1 MTVKDVQDEVANIKQ
16 TIASSTTCTQHTVSQ
31 LKYLLFPDIS
41 NNATPKTDAV
51 AAKSCTA
58 RPTRGGRA
66 PARKQPRI
74 AILEAPPKTITP
86 LNDQDRQNLATD
98 TVNITLKALSDAV
111 KSHFLAKSRSTAK
124 TTPRAPSPRSTTSS
138 PKNSKSPL
146 QPLCVNRVRIGKEH
160 HKASQ
165 HSISADEAQAV
176 SGMCAQAECARL
188 AFSILRLYQERKG
201 PGKASH
207 PLQLELA
214 MSTLISKLIA
224 LELFDAA
231 ARELWDLKRSLMIA
245 LDVGQKAGETLA
257 QKVVSKRRT
266 TDLLVFPVANMKCP
280 LLAMVVTFQ
289 LQVVRLIAAKR
300 DASIIEASVEH
311 LSTKASYSPAN
322 LIQAQLHSVDSSVR
336 AQVAT
341 QLETLS
347 QMTASMSQSLPRGE
361 GQSNT
366 LKSMNSLAALR
377 LQSWSL
383 ELRCQWWKIAGYRGN
398 AVRDLLEPFNRFV
411 DAFRRQCTI
420 GLVDGYHTAKD
431 TLSSLECFIRDVESS
446 QFSLPTWIEAW
457 RTICCEMTEFARV
470 CSLDDDRKEWLDKY
484 MNQPMDDSMSPCRRC
499 TEACKKA
506 TMFAQY
512 DGSPH
517 SEEVTRGVLED
528 AIRHIEGDLH
538 GSSEELDSLLLVMI
552 RLRKI
557 AAISINKSRT
567 PLEKSETPPS
577 SGLVECY
584 RNICLSSVLFLNR
597 YLGTKS
603 AHSNEQVVRR
613 YHQRLEQAS
622 TVAKI
627 FVDSVVSI
635 ARLSKADDPDKWA
648 RTEVGLRG
656 CLRLAATIE
665 THQTSAQNSIPSS
678 AALSTYVS
686 VSNVYWL
693 RYVYFK
699 QSSHNAKEAGKALR
713 ASIDAVEK
721 RPLNERS
728 AAQLQT
734 RLEHYANAMEAS
746 REYRKAAETN
756 MKALWMHIEI
766 GDLDRAAAAAERQ
779 TLTAVFARESEF
791 ASLGRILVA
800 YPRVVIRAKSD
811 MPTDLGFFDDEHM
824 DSASRGIALEQQL
837 ASLISQARIRSWW
850 KQVASVVQAITTK
863 LLALYQPH
871 QFPIRRLR
879 VTDTLLWLQSS
890 YPGMLSL
897 NDLKQCG
904 DGVVV
909 ASDEDQGSDSGLR
922 FTVPHLMASREAAF
936 AIQNDRSISTKQ
948 RLEDAFETWNHQ
960 ITQCT
965 ELGDL
970 ESVIGDVY
978 VWLLH
983 LQLLADYLDAYGL
996 GLLRLSTLELLHK
1009 VREKT
1014 LPLDFVAL
1022 VFDLTE
1028 HGLQSLRLGS
1038 ISKAGVAFHRAR
1050 QYLNEAEVLKK
1061 AGLFYYIGYA
1071 EYLLATGNVSNC
1083 EENLTVARE
1092 IFEDKTGYDDFPPT
1106 DSPYDKQQL
1115 VADAVS
1121 ISSQLASRQG
1131 HPSMALLYARKGL
1144 RIAHQTWL
1152 SISKHQKVSSVQEPD
1167 MERKRGIERLEDST
1181 VEATVSNNDRSVS
1194 DSAIRSKAPEL
1205 WRLVPRLHRA
1215 FIQVAVLY
1223 ANEGMS
1229 AVAKCY
1235 LDRSRKFAEDISAT
1249 GLFGQS
1255 LVQLANIMTRSE
1267 DYAGANRSF
1276 ERAREL
1282 YDSPEKD
1289 LQAVVFHLNISK
1301 YQLAKGQLSAA
1312 KETCALAESTLQLL
1326 TVTAPNE
1333 RNLGNESNIDL
1344 LQEQLSKFSIREGPA
1359 CLPAGKNGIPI
1370 KAIRPKVPRAGKR
1383 TRTIQKPCCDASASP
1398 SLAYSSFRH
1407 DILHQQVM
1415 LALRDEKLQ
1424 QVQDLLNE
1432 AATQFCT
1439 PQNAVFNAFAAAEIS
1454 IRRGLGAL
1462 TSDPVF
1468 GVLPD
1473 STISLPSL
1481 MPNVPLLPPILPK
1494 TKTTKTTKGSGK
1506 GGPVADGSPKI
1517 QPSSQERDDSISHR
1531 FQEAHLGTS
1540 RIYEVAQRS
1549 CSTATLHNLSKLMA
1563 ETLVMLSALRL
1574 SNSLE
1579 SSKLN
1584 ASMIIGIMDTPR
1596 SIAIQK
1602 GQRVINVEKAMLE
1615 EGDALCWPIEKR
1627 KMMECIP
1634 PGQMPDVAS
1643 FQREYLD
1650 IIPPS
1655 WQVLTISLS
1664 RSRGEIIVSRLR
1676 SGQGPFILS
1685 MPLDRHSSRDPDEDS
1700 FGYSQAK
1707 TELQDI
1713 IALAD
1718 QSTHVSQDNSQKGA
1732 RAAWWERRAAL
1743 DARLRDLLANME
1755 HMWFGGFHGI
1765 FSPQVPRRDLLS
1777 RFQISLDAILNNHLP
1792 SRQGQGRK
1800 QQSRQSTLDPRVS
1813 ELFVAL
1819 GEPLDLSD
1827 MEEPLTDLLYFVIDI
1842 LQFYGERNAYDEVDF
1857 DSASNHCICLCY
1869 HEALKGIIEPLAVQH
1884 TVLVLDKEL
1893 HCFPWESL
1901 PCLINQAVTRLPSLS
1916 CLRDR
1921 ILQQRRQQP
1930 RKMDDANNGEIKFCV
1945 DRRSGAYVLNPAGDL
1960 KATQETFEGSMDD
1973 LGQWEGLTGVEPSEE
1988 QMKGYLQE
1996 RDIFLYFGHG
2006 SGSQYIRPRTFQRL
2020 EKCAVALLMG
2030 CSSGKLTEAGE
2041 FEPYGTPMSYML
2053 AGCPAMLATLWNVTD
2068 KDIDRFSE
2076 TVLEN
2081 WGLFLRQPAPDSSPT
2096 KKTARPRG
2104 KSKVRHSP
2112 PAALSPENGNM
2123 SLDQA
2128 AAQGRGSCIFRYLNG
2143 AAPVVYGIP
2152 VFIR

>member
-1 MTVKDVQDEVANIKQ
+1 MTVKDVQDEIANIKQ

-31 LKYLLFPDIS
+31 LKYLLFPETS
-41 NNATPKTDAV
+41 SNATPKTDTV

-58 RPTRGGRA
+58 PTRGGRA
-66 PARKQPRI
+66 SARKHPGI

-86 LNDQDRQNLATD
+86 LNGQDRERLATD

-111 KSHFLAKSRSTAK
+111 KSHFLAKSRSKAK
-124 TTPRAPSPRSTTSS
+124 TAPRAPSPRSTTSS
-138 PKNSKSPL
+138 PKDSKSPL
-146 QPLCVNRVRIGKEH
+146 QPLCVNRVLIGKEH
-160 HKASQ
+160 HKPSQ
-165 HSISADEAQAV
+165 HSISADDAQAV
-176 SGMCAQAECARL
+176 SGLCAQAECARL
-188 AFSILRLYQERKG
+188 AFSILKLYQARKG

-322 LIQAQLHSVDSSVR
+322 LIQAQLHSADSSVR

-383 ELRCQWWKIAGYRGN
+383 ELRCQWWKIAGHRGN

-431 TLSSLECFIRDVESS
+431 TLSSLECFIRDVEPS

-470 CSLDDDRKEWLDKY
+470 CSLDDDRKDWLDKY

-512 DGSPH
+512 GGFPH
-517 SEEVTRGVLED
+517 SEEETRGVLED
-528 AIRHIEGDLH
+528 AVRHIEDDLH

-557 AAISINKSRT
+557 AAITINKSRA

-577 SGLVECY
+577 SGLVECC

-597 YLGTKS
+597 YLGTQS

-622 TVAKI
+622 TVAKVFI
-627 FVDSVVSI
+627 DSVVSI
-635 ARLSKADDPDKWA
+635 ARLSKADEPDKWA

-656 CLRLAATIE
+656 CLRLAAAIE
-665 THQTSAQNSIPSS
+665 THQTSGQNSIPSN
-678 AALSTYVS
+678 AALSTFVS
-686 VSNVYWL
+686 VSSVYWL
-693 RYVYFK
+693 RYVFFK
-699 QSSHNAKEAGKALR
+699 QSSHNAKEAGTALK

-756 MKALWMHIEI
+756 MKALRMHIEM

-779 TLTAVFARESEF
+779 TLTTLFARESEF

-800 YPRVVIRAKSD
+800 YPRVAIRAKSD
-811 MPTDLGFFDDEHM
+811 MPIDLGFFDDERM

-837 ASLISQARIRSWW
+837 ASLVSQARIRSWG
-850 KQVASVVQAITTK
+850 KQMASVVQAIATK

-897 NDLKQCG
+897 NDLKQCV
-904 DGVVV
+904 DGHVV

-936 AIQNDRSISTKQ
+936 AIQDDRSLSTKQ
-948 RLEDAFETWNHQ
+948 RLEAAFETWNHQ

-965 ELGDL
+965 ELGAL

-996 GLLRLSTLELLHK
+996 GLLRSSTLELLHK
-1009 VREKT
+1009 VREKL
-1014 LPLDFVAL
+1014 LPSDFVAL

-1028 HGLQSLRLGS
+1028 HGLQHLRLGS

-1092 IFEDKTGYDDFPPT
+1092 IFEDKTGYDHFPPT
-1106 DSPYDKQQL
+1106 DSPYDKHQL

-1131 HPSMALLYARKGL
+1131 HPSMALLYARQGL

-1152 SISKHQKVSSVQEPD
+1152 SISKHQKVSRVQEPD
-1167 MERKRGIERLEDST
+1167 MERKRGVERLEDST
-1181 VEATVSNNDRSVS
+1181 AEATVSNNDRSVS

-1229 AVAKCY
+1229 AVAKRY
-1235 LDRSRKFAEDISAT
+1235 LDRSQKFAEDISAT

-1267 DYAGANRSF
+1267 DYAGANSSL

-1289 LQAVVFHLNISK
+1289 LQTVVFHLNISK

-1326 TVTAPNE
+1326 TVTASNE
-1333 RNLGNESNIDL
+1333 RTLEGESNIDL
-1344 LQEQLSKFSIREGPA
+1344 LQEQLSKFSIREDPA
-1359 CLPAGKNGIPI
+1359 CLPAGKNRIPI
-1370 KAIRPKVPRAGKR
+1370 KAVRPKVPRAGKR
-1383 TRTIQKPCCDASASP
+1383 TRTIQTTCCDGSASP
-1398 SLAYSSFRH
+1398 SLAFSSFRH

-1432 AATQFCT
+1432 AATRFCT

-1481 MPNVPLLPPILPK
+1481 MPDGSLVPPILPK

-1506 GGPVADGSPKI
+1506 GGTVLDGSSKI
-1517 QPSSQERDDSISHR
+1517 QASSRGRDDSISHC

-1579 SSKLN
+1579 SSKLS

-1602 GQRVINVEKAMLE
+1602 GQRVINVEKTMLE

-1627 KMMECIP
+1627 MMIECIP
-1634 PGQMPDVAS
+1634 PGRMPDVAS

-1707 TELQDI
+1707 TELHDI
-1713 IALAD
+1713 IAFAD
-1718 QSTHVSQDNSQKGA
+1718 QSTHASQDTSQKGA

-1765 FSPQVPRRDLLS
+1765 FSPHVPPRDLLS
-1777 RFQISLDAILNNHLP
+1777 RFQISLDTILNNHLP

-1819 GEPLDLSD
+1819 GEPLDLPD

-1857 DSASNHCICLCY
+1857 DSASDHYICLC
-1869 HEALKGIIEPLAVQH
+1869 
-1884 TVLVLDKEL
+1884 VL
-1893 HCFPWESL
+1893 
-1901 PCLINQAVTRLPSLS
+1901 
-1916 CLRDR
+1916 
-1921 ILQQRRQQP
+1921 
-1930 RKMDDANNGEIKFCV
+1930 
-1945 DRRSGAYVLNPAGDL
+1945 
-1960 KATQETFEGSMDD
+1960 
-1973 LGQWEGLTGVEPSEE
+1973 
-1988 QMKGYLQE
+1988 
-1996 RDIFLYFGHG
+1996 
-2006 SGSQYIRPRTFQRL
+2006 
-2020 EKCAVALLMG
+2020 
-2030 CSSGKLTEAGE
+2030 
-2041 FEPYGTPMSYML
+2041 
-2053 AGCPAMLATLWNVTD
+2053 
-2068 KDIDRFSE
+2068 
-2076 TVLEN
+2076 
-2081 WGLFLRQPAPDSSPT
+2081 
-2096 KKTARPRG
+2096 
-2104 KSKVRHSP
+2104 
-2112 PAALSPENGNM
+2112 
-2123 SLDQA
+2123 
-2128 AAQGRGSCIFRYLNG
+2128 
-2143 AAPVVYGIP
+2143 
-2152 VFIR
+2152 

>member
-1 MTVKDVQDEVANIKQ
+1 MGPKIDGFFVAVALIAADFYTIGTSTMTVKDVQDEVANIKQ

-31 LKYLLFPDIS
+31 LNHLLFPETS
-41 NNATPKTDAV
+41 NNATPKTDTV

-66 PARKQPRI
+66 PARKQPGI
-74 AILEAPPKTITP
+74 AILDAPPKTITP
-86 LNDQDRQNLATD
+86 LNDQDRERLATD

-111 KSHFLAKSRSTAK
+111 KSHSLAKSRSKAK
-124 TTPRAPSPRSTTSS
+124 TAPRAPSPRSTTSS
-138 PKNSKSPL
+138 PKGSKSPL
-146 QPLCVNRVRIGKEH
+146 QPLCVNRVLIGKEH

-165 HSISADEAQAV
+165 HSISADDAEAV

-188 AFSILRLYQERKG
+188 AFCILRLSQARKG

-214 MSTLISKLIA
+214 MSTLIGKLIA

-245 LDVGQKAGETLA
+245 LDVGQKSGKTLA
-257 QKVVSKRRT
+257 QKVVSKPRT

-300 DASIIEASVEH
+300 DASIIEDSVEH

-322 LIQAQLHSVDSSVR
+322 LIQAQLLSTDSSVR

-347 QMTASMSQSLPRGE
+347 QMTASMSQSLVRGE
-361 GQSNT
+361 GQSST
-366 LKSMNSLAALR
+366 LKSTNPLAALR

-383 ELRCQWWKIAGYRGN
+383 ELRCQWWKVAGHRGN
-398 AVRDLLEPFNRFV
+398 AVKDLLEPFNRFM
-411 DAFRRQCTI
+411 DAFRRKCTI

-431 TLSSLECFIRDVESS
+431 TLSSLERFIRDVEPS
-446 QFSLPTWIEAW
+446 QFSLPTWIQAW
-457 RTICCEMTEFARV
+457 RSICCEMTEFARV
-470 CSLDDDRKEWLDKY
+470 CSLDDDRKEWLNKY
-484 MNQPMDDSMSPCRRC
+484 VNQPVDDSMSPCRRC

-512 DGSPH
+512 EGRPY
-517 SEEVTRGVLED
+517 SEEETRGVLED

-557 AAISINKSRT
+557 AAISINKSRA

-577 SGLVECY
+577 SGLVECC

-622 TVAKI
+622 TVAKL

-635 ARLSKADDPDKWA
+635 ARLSKADEPDQWA

-656 CLRLAATIE
+656 CLRLAAAIE
-665 THQTSAQNSIPSS
+665 TDQTSAQNSIPSN
-678 AALSTYVS
+678 ATLSTFVS

-699 QSSHNAKEAGKALR
+699 QSSHNAKEAGTALK
-713 ASIDAVEK
+713 ASIDAVNQ

-756 MKALWMHIEI
+756 MKALWMHIEM
-766 GDLDRAAAAAERQ
+766 GDLDRAAAAAESQ
-779 TLTAVFARESEF
+779 TLPTLFTRESEF
-791 ASLGRILVA
+791 ASLGRILMA
-800 YPRVVIRAKSD
+800 YPRVAIRAKLD
-811 MPTDLGFFDDEHM
+811 KPIDLGFFDDEHM

-837 ASLISQARIRSWW
+837 ASLISQARIRAWR
-850 KQVASVVQAITTK
+850 KQVVSFVRAIATK

-904 DGVVV
+904 DGRVV
-909 ASDEDQGSDSGLR
+909 ASDEDQGSDSGLF
-922 FTVPHLMASREAAF
+922 FTVPYLLASREAAF
-936 AIQNDRSISTKQ
+936 AIQNNRSISIQQ
-948 RLEDAFETWNHQ
+948 RLEDVFETWNHQ
-960 ITQCT
+960 ITQCA
-965 ELGDL
+965 ELRGL
-970 ESVIGDVY
+970 ESMIGDVY

-1009 VREKT
+1009 VREKL
-1014 LPLDFVAL
+1014 LPSDFVAS

-1028 HGLQSLRLGS
+1028 YGLQHLRLGS

-1050 QYLNEAEVLKK
+1050 QYLKEAEVLKK
-1061 AGLFYYIGYA
+1061 AGLVYYIGYA

-1092 IFEDKTGYDDFPPT
+1092 IFVDKTNYDQFAPT
-1106 DSPYDKQQL
+1106 DGPYDKQQL

-1131 HPSMALLYARKGL
+1131 HPSMALLYARQGL

-1152 SISKHQKVSSVQEPD
+1152 RSISKDPKVSRVQEPD
-1167 MERKRGIERLEDST
+1167 MERKREIERLQESS

-1205 WRLVPRLHRA
+1205 WRLVPWLHRA

-1255 LVQLANIMTRSE
+1255 LVHLANIMTRSE
-1267 DYAGANRSF
+1267 DYAGANSSL

-1289 LQAVVFHLNISK
+1289 LQKVAFHLNISK

-1312 KETCALAESTLQLL
+1312 KETCALAESTLQLF
-1326 TVTAPNE
+1326 TFTASNE
-1333 RNLGNESNIDL
+1333 RTLGSESNIDL
-1344 LQEQLSKFSIREGPA
+1344 LQEQLSKFSIREDPA
-1359 CLPAGKNGIPI
+1359 CLPAGKNRIPV
-1370 KAIRPKVPRAGKR
+1370 KAVRSKVPRAGKR
-1383 TRTIQKPCCDASASP
+1383 NRTIQKACCDASASP
-1398 SLAYSSFRH
+1398 SLAFSSFRH

-1415 LALRDEKLQ
+1415 LALRDEKFQ

-1432 AATQFCT
+1432 AATRFCT

-1454 IRRGLGAL
+1454 IRRGVGAL

-1481 MPNVPLLPPILPK
+1481 LPNGPLLPPILPK

-1506 GGPVADGSPKI
+1506 GGTVLYGSSTI
-1517 QPSSQERDDSISHR
+1517 QPSSRDGDDSISHR

-1540 RIYEVAQRS
+1540 RIYEVAQRF
-1549 CSTATLHNLSKLMA
+1549 CSSAILHNLSKLMA

-1574 SNSLE
+1574 SDSLE
-1579 SSKLN
+1579 SSKLS
-1584 ASMIIGIMDTPR
+1584 ASMIIGIM
-1596 SIAIQK
+1596 
-1602 GQRVINVEKAMLE
+1602 
-1615 EGDALCWPIEKR
+1615 
-1627 KMMECIP
+1627 
-1634 PGQMPDVAS
+1634 
-1643 FQREYLD
+1643 
-1650 IIPPS
+1650 
-1655 WQVLTISLS
+1655 
-1664 RSRGEIIVSRLR
+1664 
-1676 SGQGPFILS
+1676 
-1685 MPLDRHSSRDPDEDS
+1685 
-1700 FGYSQAK
+1700 
-1707 TELQDI
+1707 
-1713 IALAD
+1713 
-1718 QSTHVSQDNSQKGA
+1718 
-1732 RAAWWERRAAL
+1732 
-1743 DARLRDLLANME
+1743 
-1755 HMWFGGFHGI
+1755 
-1765 FSPQVPRRDLLS
+1765 
-1777 RFQISLDAILNNHLP
+1777 
-1792 SRQGQGRK
+1792 
-1800 QQSRQSTLDPRVS
+1800 
-1813 ELFVAL
+1813 
-1819 GEPLDLSD
+1819 
-1827 MEEPLTDLLYFVIDI
+1827 
-1842 LQFYGERNAYDEVDF
+1842 
-1857 DSASNHCICLCY
+1857 
-1869 HEALKGIIEPLAVQH
+1869 
-1884 TVLVLDKEL
+1884 
-1893 HCFPWESL
+1893 
-1901 PCLINQAVTRLPSLS
+1901 
-1916 CLRDR
+1916 
-1921 ILQQRRQQP
+1921 
-1930 RKMDDANNGEIKFCV
+1930 
-1945 DRRSGAYVLNPAGDL
+1945 
-1960 KATQETFEGSMDD
+1960 
-1973 LGQWEGLTGVEPSEE
+1973 
-1988 QMKGYLQE
+1988 
-1996 RDIFLYFGHG
+1996 
-2006 SGSQYIRPRTFQRL
+2006 
-2020 EKCAVALLMG
+2020 
-2030 CSSGKLTEAGE
+2030 
-2041 FEPYGTPMSYML
+2041 GTYRM
-2053 AGCPAMLATLWNVTD
+2053 
-2068 KDIDRFSE
+2068 
-2076 TVLEN
+2076 
-2081 WGLFLRQPAPDSSPT
+2081 
-2096 KKTARPRG
+2096 
-2104 KSKVRHSP
+2104 
-2112 PAALSPENGNM
+2112 
-2123 SLDQA
+2123 
-2128 AAQGRGSCIFRYLNG
+2128 
-2143 AAPVVYGIP
+2143 
-2152 VFIR
+2152 

>member
-31 LKYLLFPDIS
+31 LKYLLFPETS

-66 PARKQPRI
+66 PARKQPGI

-86 LNDQDRQNLATD
+86 LNDRNRERLATD

-111 KSHFLAKSRSTAK
+111 KSHSLAKSRSKAK
-124 TTPRAPSPRSTTSS
+124 TASRAPSPRSTTSS
-138 PKNSKSPL
+138 PKDSKSPL
-146 QPLCVNRVRIGKEH
+146 QPLCVNRVLIGKEL

-165 HSISADEAQAV
+165 HSISADDAQAV

-188 AFSILRLYQERKG
+188 AFSILRLYQARKG

-231 ARELWDLKRSLMIA
+231 ARELWDLKRSLVMV
-245 LDVGQKAGETLA
+245 LDGGQKAGETLD

-300 DASIIEASVEH
+300 DASTIEASVEH
-311 LSTKASYSPAN
+311 LSTKTSYSPAN
-322 LIQAQLHSVDSSVR
+322 LIQAQLHSADSSVL

-383 ELRCQWWKIAGYRGN
+383 ELRCQWWKVVGHRGN

-431 TLSSLECFIRDVESS
+431 TLSSLECFIRDVEPS
-446 QFSLPTWIEAW
+446 QFSLPTWFEAW
-457 RTICCEMTEFARV
+457 RSICCAMTEFARV

-512 DGSPH
+512 DGSPR
-517 SEEVTRGVLED
+517 SEEETRGVLED
-528 AIRHIEGDLH
+528 AIHHIEGDLH
-538 GSSEELDSLLLVMI
+538 GSSEELDSLLLVMV

-557 AAISINKSRT
+557 AAISINKSRA

-577 SGLVECY
+577 SGLVECC

-597 YLGTKS
+597 YLGTQS

-613 YHQRLEQAS
+613 YQQRLEQAS

-627 FVDSVVSI
+627 FADSVVSI
-635 ARLSKADDPDKWA
+635 ARLSKTDEPDKWA
-648 RTEVGLRG
+648 RTEAGLRG
-656 CLRLAATIE
+656 CLRLAAAIE
-665 THQTSAQNSIPSS
+665 THQTSAQNSILSN
-678 AALSTYVS
+678 AALSTFVS

-699 QSSHNAKEAGKALR
+699 QSSHNAKEAGAALK

-746 REYRKAAETN
+746 REHRKAAETN
-756 MKALWMHIEI
+756 MKALWMHIEM
-766 GDLDRAAAAAERQ
+766 GYLDRAAAAAERQ
-779 TLTAVFARESEF
+779 TLTTLFARESEF

-800 YPRVVIRAKSD
+800 YPRMAMRAKPD
-811 MPTDLGFFDDEHM
+811 MPIDLGFFDDEHM

-837 ASLISQARIRSWW
+837 ASLISQARIRSWG
-850 KQVASVVQAITTK
+850 KQMASVVQAIANK

-904 DGVVV
+904 DGHVV

-948 RLEDAFETWNHQ
+948 RLEDAFETWSHQ

-965 ELGDL
+965 ELRGL

-983 LQLLADYLDAYGL
+983 LQLVADYLDVYGL
-996 GLLRLSTLELLHK
+996 GLLRLSTLELLHEVRKK
-1009 VREKT
+1009 V
-1014 LPLDFVAL
+1014 LPSDFVAL
-1022 VFDLTE
+1022 VFDLVE
-1028 HGLQSLRLGS
+1028 HGLQHLRLGS

-1061 AGLFYYIGYA
+1061 AGLSYYIGYA
-1071 EYLLATGNVSNC
+1071 EYLLATGNVSSC
-1083 EENLTVARE
+1083 EENLAVARE
-1092 IFEDKTGYDDFPPT
+1092 IFEDKTSYDQFPPT
-1106 DSPYDKQQL
+1106 DSPYDKHQL
-1115 VADAVS
+1115 VAEAVS

-1131 HPSMALLYARKGL
+1131 HPSMALLYARQAL
-1144 RIAHQTWL
+1144 RLAHQTWL
-1152 SISKHQKVSSVQEPD
+1152 SISKHKRVSRVQELD
-1167 MERKRGIERLEDST
+1167 MERKAGIERLEDST
-1181 VEATVSNNDRSVS
+1181 VEATVSRSVS
-1194 DSAIRSKAPEL
+1194 DSAIHSKAPEL

-1235 LDRSRKFAEDISAT
+1235 LDRSQKFAEDTSAT

-1267 DYAGANRSF
+1267 DYAGANSSL

-1289 LQAVVFHLNISK
+1289 LQTVVFHLNISR

-1326 TVTAPNE
+1326 TVTASNE
-1333 RNLGNESNIDL
+1333 RDLGSGSSIDL
-1344 LQEQLSKFSIREGPA
+1344 LQEQLSKFSIREDPA
-1359 CLPAGKNGIPI
+1359 CLPAGKNRIPI
-1370 KAIRPKVPRAGKR
+1370 KAVRPKVPRPGKR
-1383 TRTIQKPCCDASASP
+1383 TKTIQKTCGDASASP
-1398 SLAYSSFRH
+1398 SLAFSSFRH

-1432 AATQFCT
+1432 AATRFCT
-1439 PQNAVFNAFAAAEIS
+1439 LQNAVFNAFAAAEIS

-1462 TSDPVF
+1462 TRDPVF

-1481 MPNVPLLPPILPK
+1481 MPHGPLLPPILPK

-1506 GGPVADGSPKI
+1506 GGTVLSGSSTI
-1517 QPSSQERDDSISHR
+1517 QPSSHDGEDSISHR
-1531 FQEAHLGTS
+1531 FHEAHLCTS

-1563 ETLVMLSALRL
+1563 ETLVMLSALTL

-1579 SSKLN
+1579 SSKLS
-1584 ASMIIGIMDTPR
+1584 ASMIIGIM
-1596 SIAIQK
+1596 
-1602 GQRVINVEKAMLE
+1602 
-1615 EGDALCWPIEKR
+1615 
-1627 KMMECIP
+1627 
-1634 PGQMPDVAS
+1634 
-1643 FQREYLD
+1643 
-1650 IIPPS
+1650 
-1655 WQVLTISLS
+1655 
-1664 RSRGEIIVSRLR
+1664 
-1676 SGQGPFILS
+1676 
-1685 MPLDRHSSRDPDEDS
+1685 
-1700 FGYSQAK
+1700 
-1707 TELQDI
+1707 
-1713 IALAD
+1713 
-1718 QSTHVSQDNSQKGA
+1718 
-1732 RAAWWERRAAL
+1732 
-1743 DARLRDLLANME
+1743 
-1755 HMWFGGFHGI
+1755 
-1765 FSPQVPRRDLLS
+1765 
-1777 RFQISLDAILNNHLP
+1777 
-1792 SRQGQGRK
+1792 
-1800 QQSRQSTLDPRVS
+1800 
-1813 ELFVAL
+1813 
-1819 GEPLDLSD
+1819 
-1827 MEEPLTDLLYFVIDI
+1827 
-1842 LQFYGERNAYDEVDF
+1842 
-1857 DSASNHCICLCY
+1857 
-1869 HEALKGIIEPLAVQH
+1869 
-1884 TVLVLDKEL
+1884 
-1893 HCFPWESL
+1893 
-1901 PCLINQAVTRLPSLS
+1901 
-1916 CLRDR
+1916 
-1921 ILQQRRQQP
+1921 
-1930 RKMDDANNGEIKFCV
+1930 
-1945 DRRSGAYVLNPAGDL
+1945 
-1960 KATQETFEGSMDD
+1960 
-1973 LGQWEGLTGVEPSEE
+1973 
-1988 QMKGYLQE
+1988 
-1996 RDIFLYFGHG
+1996 
-2006 SGSQYIRPRTFQRL
+2006 
-2020 EKCAVALLMG
+2020 
-2030 CSSGKLTEAGE
+2030 
-2041 FEPYGTPMSYML
+2041 GTYRM
-2053 AGCPAMLATLWNVTD
+2053 
-2068 KDIDRFSE
+2068 
-2076 TVLEN
+2076 
-2081 WGLFLRQPAPDSSPT
+2081 
-2096 KKTARPRG
+2096 
-2104 KSKVRHSP
+2104 
-2112 PAALSPENGNM
+2112 
-2123 SLDQA
+2123 
-2128 AAQGRGSCIFRYLNG
+2128 
-2143 AAPVVYGIP
+2143 
-2152 VFIR
+2152 